1 MIPRQLT
8 IFQLSFD
15 IFHLPFC
22 GLRVCPTIRKG
33 KANEHSNEKWKMEN
47 DKWKMIRLLPR
58 RVGVLK
64 QIASLCVLLLAF
76 VAAPAQA
83 PVDHPGDP
91 QARVI
96 DGVSNSTVFG
106 LGQSI
111 RITGTVRQGAIAFG
125 GDVIV
130 EGAVDGDVAAI
141 GGSVIQREGS
151 RIGGDVIVVGG
162 IYYHGKSAP
171 GRDPQ
176 SVTIMYAGYE
186 DQLRH
191 VMREPFSLLHPQL
204 TPAFLG
210 QRLLAILFWFIVSL
224 ALMAVMPNTVSRAA
238 ARLNLARVR
247 VALIGLL
254 GSIVITVGVIACL
267 LVLPEVIGALIS
279 ILALLLVLV
288 ATVFGRVV
296 IFVATGQWLQR
307 RFLSRVKSESVT
319 LLFGVAFWV
328 AMASLPFVWPIV
340 IAGLLVTSLG
350 LALTARYR
358 ISWKKA

>member
-1 MIPRQLT
+1 MI
-8 IFQLSFD
+8 
-15 IFHLPFC
+15 
-22 GLRVCPTIRKG
+22 
-33 KANEHSNEKWKMEN
+33 A
-47 DKWKMIRLLPR
+47 IRLSRDIQFSVNAARDLSKTIT
-58 RVGVLK
+58 VL
-64 QIASLCVLLLAF
+64 AALLICM
-76 VAAPAQA
+76 VAAQAQT
-83 PVDHPGDP
+83 PDDHPGDP

-111 RITGTVRQGAIAFG
+111 RITGTVKQGAIAFG

-130 EGAVDGDVAAI
+130 EGTVDGDVAAI

-162 IYYHGKSAP
+162 IYSHGKSAP

-191 VMREPFSLLHPQL
+191 AMREPFSLLHPQL

-210 QRLLAILFWFIVSL
+210 MRLLAVLFWFIISL
-224 ALMAVMPNTVSRAA
+224 ALTAVMPNTVSRAV
-238 ARLNLARVR
+238 ARLQLASLR
-247 VALIGLL
+247 VAVIGLL
-254 GSIVITVGVIACL
+254 GAIVITVGVLGCL
-267 LVLPEVIGALIS
+267 LVLPEVIGAVIS
-279 ILALLLVLV
+279 ILASLLVLV
-288 ATVFGRVV
+288 ATLFGRVV

-307 RFLSRVKSESVT
+307 RLFRSLQSESII
-319 LLFGVAFWV
+319 LMLGVAFWV
-328 AMASLPFVWPIV
+328 GLASLPYIWPIV
-340 IAGLLVTSLG
+340 FAGLIVISLG

-358 ISWKKA
+358 ISWKKP